1 MKNVLILFFLFSTI
15 LKGIGS
21 WSFNNRSH
29 PELDWKTI
37 KTDHFDIHFHEEIR
51 EIALKGASIAEQVR
65 PTLMKQMDLDTLP
78 RLDIIFT
85 SEDEILNG
93 FAMPSNNTIIWVDQ
107 NDAALWNGDEKWL
120 RTVLAHELQH
130 LVYFNTIKGPWWLPH
145 PMSYLIASV
154 PSWFVEGIAEYYT
167 EKWRP
172 FRYDISHKGH
182 VIRNTVHKIKDPH
195 NDGFSKSL
203 YFAER
208 FGDSTI
214 SKILNHRNKLGLLY
228 FESAFKKYTGI
239 KLKQFN
245 EDWRRHMNTFYYGQ
259 RSQKERL
266 EDIGKIFKLPINQ
279 VKTFDYFPDTMRIA
293 MIGKM
298 TKGQGDNSLVLATR
312 DTSKENKIF
321 KKRLEIAKK
330 KNKKAKRV
338 RPKWKL
344 KELDYGVFG
353 EMISN
358 IDVSP
363 DGNSIVYSKFGY
375 GLNQS
380 LLFDI
385 WKYDLKTKN
394 KIKLTESMRA
404 NYPKFSPDNKT
415 ICFVAHSK
423 STTQLYIM
431 DSNGQNIK
439 QLTKH
444 VGDIQIITP
453 SWSPDGES
461 IAFAQSNEDGLM
473 DIYVYHIKENSLKKL
488 TSSSEADSLPIW
500 DPNGEK
506 ISFTGLYDYT
516 PNLYTLN
523 IASGEIIQNTD
534 VGDIVIGTQWNNINS
549 TITALT
555 LSTVDTSRI
564 VEIKPARSV
573 IKNKININ
581 PKFSSWRNKR
591 PDHPLLNINLKNKI
605 EVLNEENYKF
615 YKNITHTGTII
626 FPDHESLLFQ
636 TVFSDGLG
644 RHDIGGLYF
653 TIYSSEINSFAF
665 QYRNSTGF
673 PFGGF
678 WGVDF
683 YKDINFQF
691 QYYNNEDFLVE
702 FFNGLSL
709 WGSYPYNFGKAI
721 SKNHSLDYSIQ
732 ILERVVVD
740 EVSSP
745 VFGNPQSGQ
754 EGSFNLRYS
763 FLNKRNHRR
772 NLFLPNQGFGFEV
785 KSKFVSDSFWS
796 DFNYS
801 KFEIDFFSNNK
812 IGPFT
817 FYGRTR
823 YESLIGDEYP
833 AQEKLGIFDIP
844 NYYIAGSIVPGREY
858 MSLRGYNLDG
868 LDQYQ
873 IGNQAIMSTIELRA
887 PVIPV
892 NIIEFLKILKIGQPT
907 IALISDFGTAW
918 DSKLDE
924 KFNTESILTTSGI
937 EFRLALTLSNMPL
950 FIFSYG
956 WAQELDQ
963 WKSKIKSNNEN
974 ILPNP
979 YFQMTLIN
987 PF

>member
-1 MKNVLILFFLFSTI
+1 MRNLLKLFFLIFTI

-29 PELDWKTI
+29 PELDWETI
-37 KTDHFDIHFHEEIR
+37 KTTHFDIHFHQEIR
-51 EIALKGASIAEQVR
+51 EIALKGASIAEQIR
-65 PTLMKQMDLDTLP
+65 PTLMKQMNLNTLP

-107 NDAALWNGDEKWL
+107 NDAALWNHDEKWI

-145 PMSYLIASV
+145 PMNYLVSGI
-154 PSWFVEGIAEYYT
+154 PSWFVEGIAEYFT

-195 NDGFSKSL
+195 NDGFSKTL

-214 SKILNHRNKLGLLY
+214 SKILNHRNKLGVLY

-245 EDWRRHMNTFYYGQ
+245 EDWRRHMNTFYFGQ
-259 RSQKERL
+259 RSQKERV
-266 EDIGKIFKLPINQ
+266 EDVGKIFKLPINQ

-293 MIGKM
+293 MIGSM
-298 TKGQGDNSLVLATR
+298 TKGQGDNSLVLAIR

-321 KKRLEIAKK
+321 RKRLKKAKRD
-330 KNKKAKRV
+330 NKKAKRA
-338 RPKWKL
+338 RFKWKL
-344 KELDYGVFG
+344 KELDHGTFG

-363 DGNSIVYSKFGY
+363 DGNSIIYSKFGY
-375 GLNQS
+375 GFNQS
-380 LLFDI
+380 LVFDI
-385 WKYDLKTKN
+385 WKYDLKTNK
-394 KIKLTESMRA
+394 KIKLTKSMRA
-404 NYPKFSPDNKT
+404 NYPKFSPDNKS

-431 DSNGQNIK
+431 DVNGKNVK
-439 QLTKH
+439 QLTQY

-453 SWSPDGES
+453 SWSPDGQS
-461 IAFAQSNEDGLM
+461 IAFAKSNQSGIMNL
-473 DIYVYHIKENSLKKL
+473 YLYHLNDNSLKQL
-488 TSSSEADSLPIW
+488 TNSNDADYLPIW
-500 DPNGEK
+500 NPDGGR

-516 PNLYTLN
+516 PNLYTIDLVT
-523 IASGEIIQNTD
+523 GKIIQNTD
-534 VGDIVIGTQWNNINS
+534 IGDIVIGTQWNNLNS
-549 TITALT
+549 NITALT
-555 LSTVDTSRI
+555 LSAVDTSR
-564 VEIKPARSV
+564 VV
-573 IKNKININ
+573 DIN
-581 PKFSSWRNKR
+581 PDRVVNKNIISMNSKFSSWRNKI
-591 PDHPLLNINLKNKI
+591 PDYPLLNINPKNKVK
-605 EVLNEENYKF
+605 VLGEENYRF
-615 YKNITHTGTII
+615 YKNITHTGTFVI
-626 FPDHESLLFQ
+626 PDNESLLLQ

-644 RHDIGGLYF
+644 RHDLGGLYF
-653 TIYSSEINSFAF
+653 TVYSSEINSYAF

-678 WGVDF
+678 WGIDF

-691 QYYNNEDFLVE
+691 QYFNNEDFLVE
-702 FFNGLSL
+702 FFNGFSF
-709 WGSYPYNFGKAI
+709 WGSYPYNFGNNLTT
-721 SKNHSLDYSIQ
+721 NHFLDYSIQ
-732 ILERVVVD
+732 FLDRNIVD
-740 EVSSP
+740 EVFSP
-745 VFGNPQSGQ
+745 IFGNPESGQ
-754 EGSFNLRYS
+754 EESLNFRYA

-772 NLFLPNQGFGFEV
+772 NLFLPNQGFGFELR
-785 KSKFVSDSFWS
+785 SKFVSDFFRG

-801 KFEIDFFSNNK
+801 KFEVDLFSNQK
-812 IGPFT
+812 MGAFT

-823 YESLIGDEYP
+823 YEVLNGDNFP
-833 AQEKLGIFDIP
+833 SQEKLGIFDIP
-844 NYYIAGSIVPGREY
+844 NYYIAGSLVPGREY
-858 MSLRGYNLDG
+858 MSLRGYNYDG

-873 IGNQAIMSTIELRA
+873 TGNQAIMSTIELRA
-887 PVIPV
+887 PVVPV
-892 NIIEFLKILKIGQPT
+892 NLVEFLKIIKIGQPT

-918 DSKLDE
+918 NSKLNE
-924 KFNTESILTTSGI
+924 KFKKDAIIVTSGL

-956 WAQELDQ
+956 WAQELRT
-963 WKSKIKSNNEN
+963 WKNKIRSNNGN
-974 ILPNP
+974 IIPNP